1 MKSPYEFKHIAPTY
15 ANEKQ
20 PAIFLL
26 HGMGSNEDDLFQLT
40 TAVDGACHIFS
51 LRGPIKA
58 TPGYAFYLEQ
68 EGEPVRNVFD
78 QVLMH
83 TQNFIYE
90 AIQEYDLDLERIYV
104 LGFNQGAVLAQSLAL
119 TMGNKLAGVIALSGY
134 LPKFVEEEYV
144 KFNVDRLKMF
154 MSHGTYDYVVPFE
167 WAQNAKERFEDY
179 GADVTFKAYEDGHG
193 VTPQNIEDLSAFLK
207 AQLLN

>member
-40 TAVDGACHIFS
+40 TAIDGACHIFS
-51 LRGPIKA
+51 LRGPINA

-104 LGFNQGAVLAQSLAL
+104 MGFNQGAVLAQSLAL
-119 TMGNKLAGVIALSGY
+119 TMGNKLAGVIALSGF

-144 KFNVDRLKMF
+144 KFNVDRLKIF

>member
-1 MKSPYEFKHIAPTY
+1 MQSPYDFKHIAPTY

-51 LRGPIKA
+51 LRGPISA
-58 TPGYAFYLEQ
+58 SPGYAFYLEQ
-68 EGEPVRNVFD
+68 EGEPVRQVFD

-83 TQNFIYE
+83 TQKFIFE

-104 LGFNQGAVLAQSLAL
+104 MGFNQGAVLAQSLAL
-119 TMGNKLAGVIALSGY
+119 TMCNTLAGIIALSGF

-144 KFNVDRLKMF
+144 KRDVDRMNVF

-167 WAQNAKERFEDY
+167 WAEHAKEIFEER
-179 GADVTFKAYEDGHG
+179 GANVSFFSYEDGHG
-193 VTPQNIEDLSAFLK
+193 VTPQNLEDLSAFLK
-207 AQLLN
+207 AQLLH